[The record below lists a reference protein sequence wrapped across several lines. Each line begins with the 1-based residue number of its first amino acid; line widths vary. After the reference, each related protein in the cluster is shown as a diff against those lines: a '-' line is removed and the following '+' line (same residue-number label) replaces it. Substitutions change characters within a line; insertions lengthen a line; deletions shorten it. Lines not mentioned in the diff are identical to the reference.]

1 MLISLSRTPLLLTFL
16 NEKTFSS
23 PFLYTLFEVSQL
35 KTIWFEAENWPGHFT
50 LEVENPFAC
59 TLHCIFT
66 FLCFFY
72 VFYVLSFSFAKS
84 PLVWFVK
91 TFGSNAHAPPK
102 TGGPLCRCKPY
113 LNKPK
118 NT

>member
-1 MLISLSRTPLLLTFL
+1 MK
-16 NEKTFSS
+16 KTFSS
-23 PFLYTLFEVSQL
+23 LFLYTLLKVSQL

-59 TLHCIFT
+59 TLHCIFMLFM
-66 FLCFFY
+66 FLCFFLC
-72 VFYVLSFSFAKS
+72 FKFSFAES

-91 TFGSNAHAPPK
+91 TFGSNAHTPPK
-102 TGGPLCRCKPY
+102 TGGPLCRCKAY

-118 NT
+118 NKLFLV